1 MKIKEIKIR
10 NFRNIDSIDIFPDEN
25 MNIICG
31 ENAQGKTNI
40 IEAIW
45 FFTGAKSFRNY
56 KDTVFVKFGEEKA
69 KLEISFIFKG
79 CEENIT
85 IEIENNKRT
94 AFLNNKKLSSPS
106 LLAGNFGA
114 VIFSPSDLS
123 LIKDSPSVRRKFL
136 DVSIGQL
143 YPSFIEILSSYTRA
157 VIQRNKII
165 KDYKYDKTLSIM
177 LDIFEKEIAENGIK
191 IINYRKKYLDI
202 LEKYVPDIYFGLSAG
217 KEKIKT
223 NYIINCDSEKIE
235 EKLKISREN
244 DMLSGVTSVG
254 PHRDD
259 IDFKINDISVR
270 NFGSQGQQRSVALAL
285 KLAGAEVSK
294 EITGEYP
301 ICLLDDV
308 MSELDPSR
316 QNYIL
321 NHIKEWQVFLSC
333 CDPANINNLTK
344 GKVFNIQKGA
354 IKI

>member
-1 MKIKEIKIR
+1 MKIKDISIK
-10 NFRNIDSIDIFPDEN
+10 NFRNIKDINIFPDEN

-45 FFTGAKSFRNY
+45 FFTGAKSFRNS

-79 CEENIT
+79 VEENIK
-85 IEIENNKRT
+85 IEIERNKRT

-123 LIKDSPSVRRKFL
+123 VIKDSPSVRRKFL
-136 DVSIGQL
+136 DVSIGQI
-143 YPSFIEILSSYTRA
+143 YPSFVEILSDYTRA
-157 VIQRNKII
+157 VVQRNKII
-165 KDYKYDKTLSIM
+165 KDYKYDQTLSIM
-177 LDIFEKEIAENGIK
+177 LDIFEKEIAEKGTK
-191 IINYRKKYLDI
+191 IINYRKKYLNI
-202 LEKYVPDIYFGLSAG
+202 LEKYVPYIYSGLSAG
-217 KEKIKT
+217 KEKIEI
-223 NYIINCDSEKIE
+223 NYIINCEPDKILE
-235 EKLKISREN
+235 NLKNSRQN
-244 DMLSGVTSVG
+244 DMLSGITSVG

-259 IDFKINDISVR
+259 IDFKINGISVR

-294 EITGEYP
+294 EITDEYP
-301 ICLLDDV
+301 VCLLDDV

-333 CDPANINNLTK
+333 CDPANTNSLIK
-344 GKVFNIQKGA
+344 GKIFNIKEGA
-354 IKI
+354 VI